1 MSCLL
6 KQGRSTLEGQ
16 QGQQRCTLQT
26 CLYAAVSVVKRNCR
40 HRGGKLDDYT
50 QRWWIASMSTG
61 NC

>member
-1 MSCLL
+1 
-6 KQGRSTLEGQ
+6 
-16 QGQQRCTLQT
+16 LQT